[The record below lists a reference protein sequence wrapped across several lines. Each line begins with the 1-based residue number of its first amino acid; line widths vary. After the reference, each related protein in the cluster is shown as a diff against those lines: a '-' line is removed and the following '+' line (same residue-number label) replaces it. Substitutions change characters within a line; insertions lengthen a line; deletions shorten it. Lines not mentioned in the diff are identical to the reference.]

1 MNSQAS
7 RIRRSASVRKSV
19 SLAGLMLSLFLICL
33 PLFSQGNLGR
43 ILGTV
48 TDQTGG
54 VLGGTI
60 VTVLD
65 VARGAP
71 RTLTTDEAGQYN
83 APNLTPGLYTV
94 LVEAAGFKTAESA
107 NILVEVGKE
116 VRIDLSMQAGEQA
129 EKITVSEAV
138 PLVETANAVLGRT
151 LSHDMIIDPPF
162 DGRNYQKLRTVQPRT
177 ILNPF

>member
-54 VLGGTI
+54 VMGGTI

-107 NILVEVGKE
+107 NILVAFRLAPTSKC
-116 VRIDLSMQAGEQA
+116 S
-129 EKITVSEAV
+129 
-138 PLVETANAVLGRT
+138 
-151 LSHDMIIDPPF
+151 
-162 DGRNYQKLRTVQPRT
+162 
-177 ILNPF
+177 